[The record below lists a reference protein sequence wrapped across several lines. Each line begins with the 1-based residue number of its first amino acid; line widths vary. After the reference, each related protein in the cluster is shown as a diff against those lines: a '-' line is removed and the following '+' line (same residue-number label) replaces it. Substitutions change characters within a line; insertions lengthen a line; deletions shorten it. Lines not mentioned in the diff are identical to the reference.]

1 MKEIEAKKKQ
11 EVQKDAVKKLGKV
24 KKETDIPRLTADF
37 LDQTLQIA

>member
-11 EVQKDAVKKLGKV
+11 KLQREAVKKLDKV

-37 LDQTLQIA
+37 LEQTLQIA